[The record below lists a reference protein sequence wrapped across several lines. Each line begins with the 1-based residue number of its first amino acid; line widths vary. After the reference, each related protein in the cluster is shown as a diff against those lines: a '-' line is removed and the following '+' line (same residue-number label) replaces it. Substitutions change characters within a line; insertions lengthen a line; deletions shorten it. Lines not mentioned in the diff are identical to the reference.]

1 MVISLSK
8 IRVFQEKLNKWTE
21 LAQAEFFN
29 PPA

>member
-1 MVISLSK
+1 MVIGLSK
-8 IRVFQEKLNKWTE
+8 IRVFQEKLNERTE